1 MLRALPQRINDSAAN
16 AASASSYSNDNH
28 VELSLWGF
36 GSELVRME
44 IAFVVSNV
52 TSNLGDYS

>member
-1 MLRALPQRINDSAAN
+1 MLRVLPQPINDSAAN

-28 VELSLWGF
+28 VELGLWGF

-44 IAFVVSNV
+44 IAFVVSK
-52 TSNLGDYS
+52 